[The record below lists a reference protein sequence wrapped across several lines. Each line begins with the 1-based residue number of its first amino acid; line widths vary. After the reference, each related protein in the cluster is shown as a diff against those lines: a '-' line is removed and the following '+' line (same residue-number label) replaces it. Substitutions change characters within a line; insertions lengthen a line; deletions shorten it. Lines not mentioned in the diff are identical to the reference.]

1 MFSFINKEED
11 DVGASVEEDVG
22 VAVVGDEAEA
32 GDEGVPAIDEG
43 VSAE

>member
-11 DVGASVEEDVG
+11 DVGVSVEEDVG
-22 VAVVGDEAEA
+22 VAVVSDEAEA
-32 GDEGVPAIDEG
+32 GDEGVSAIDEG